1 MSLLQDTH
9 SLPRELQQKCEQVT
23 TLLAGFTRVIVAYS
37 GGVDSTL
44 LAKLARDVLGT
55 AAVLAV
61 TADSPSIAREDL
73 ADAVR
78 LARALDLQHLVIRTD
93 EVQDPAYQANSPGR
107 CYVCKRTLFVALEAL
122 ARSHGADAV
131 LYGAIGDDAASE
143 RPGERAASERGVR
156 APLQEAGLSKFEI
169 RLLAKALGVPNWNR
183 PQNACLSSRIPH
195 GSAVTEDK
203 LRQVEEAEAFLRAQG
218 FHQVRVRHLGAQAR
232 IEVDVEAVGRF
243 QDPQLRQAVSERFA
257 QLGFVTV
264 SLDRAGYRAG
274 GAQQI
279 AVDEVLLSA
288 IDRC

>member
-1 MSLLQDTH
+1 MSLLQDAH

-23 TLLAGFTRVIVAYS
+23 ALLAGFRRVIVAYS

-44 LAKLARDVLGT
+44 LAKLARDVLGK

-61 TADSPSIAREDL
+61 TADSPSLAREDL
-73 ADAVR
+73 AEAIR
-78 LARALDLQHLVIRTD
+78 LAQELDLQHLVIRTS
-93 EVQDPAYQANSPGR
+93 EVQDLAYQANTPGR
-107 CYVCKRTLFVALEAL
+107 CYVCKRTLFVELEAL
-122 ARSHGADAV
+122 ARARGADMV
-131 LYGAIGDDAASE
+131 LYGAIGDDIVSE

-156 APLQEAGLSKFEI
+156 APLQEVGLSKFEI
-169 RLLAKALGVPNWNR
+169 RLLAQALGVPNWNR

-195 GSAVTEDK
+195 GTTVTEDK
-203 LRQVEEAEAFLRAQG
+203 LRQVEEAEAFLHAQG
-218 FHQVRVRHLGAQAR
+218 FHQVRVRHLGAHAR

-243 QDPQLRQAVSERFA
+243 QDSQLRRAVTDRFA

-274 GAQQI
+274 GAQQS

-288 IDRC
+288 IDKC